1 MFIKL
6 KKYVIIILIETEGVN
21 MESRMEKYYN
31 DNSQEFSRSK
41 KNTNLY
47 KEVYGSYSEL
57 EYLPVSDNVSEI
69 DAARLKEIVGSREDY
84 KKVNMPVAVM
94 EDNIT
99 RKYEENKVYDINELI
114 EKARSSKPKIETPQ
128 ENSQSYNFLKTLESN
143 ELLKSQITEAKQQE
157 EQKNESIITSQQTS
171 SLSLDI
177 LSDLK
182 PTGDTVVMEPIN
194 PTDKDTLNDIPIDN
208 GIKEDDK
215 SFYSGSYKFS
225 KNDFFEEDDDFS
237 DLKSKGTFGKVM
249 LVVFILSICIT
260 AIYFLIK
267 FLGTR

>member
-1 MFIKL
+1 
-6 KKYVIIILIETEGVN
+6 

-31 DNSQEFSRSK
+31 ENSQEFSRSK

-69 DAARLKEIVGSREDY
+69 DASRLKEIVASREDFQ
-84 KKVNMPVAVM
+84 KTKTPVAVL
-94 EDNIT
+94 EENNT
-99 RKYEENKVYDINELI
+99 KKYEENKVYDINELI
-114 EKARSSKPKIETPQ
+114 EKEKNSKTKESVHNET
-128 ENSQSYNFLKTLESN
+128 SQSYNYLKTLESK
-143 ELLKSQITEAKQQE
+143 ELLKSQINEVIERE
-157 EQKNESIITSQQTS
+157 ERTTESIIETQQTS

-194 PTDKDTLNDIPIDN
+194 PSITDSSNDIPIDI
-208 GIKEDDK
+208 GLTDDDK
-215 SFYSGSYKFS
+215 SFYSGAYKFS
-225 KNDFFEEDDDFS
+225 KSDFFEEDDDFS
-237 DLKSKGTFGKVM
+237 DLKNKGSFGKVI
-249 LVVFILSICIT
+249 LVLFILALCG
-260 AIYFLIK
+260 AGIYFLIN